1 VVVHGGRGFHG
12 HVLQFMNFSIVILE
26 VLWDI
31 TMEEYGTDDVQ
42 GETNAAHD
50 QDQHRILNSC
60 MLH

>member
-1 VVVHGGRGFHG
+1 MVMFYR
-12 HVLQFMNFSIVILE
+12 LMNVSIVILE
-26 VLWDI
+26 VLWDL

-50 QDQHRILNSC
+50 QDKHRVLNSC